1 MAMLGDLAGPAQLEP
16 LRIGAQQVI
25 LGDPGMVQLY
35 ALVDR
40 LARVDI
46 PVLVTGETGCGKELV
61 AIALHARSRR
71 ADKPLIVFN
80 CAGLHPGLL
89 EDALFGRGQDAAS
102 GVIAPTA
109 GLLAA
114 ASGSTLVLDEV
125 GELTLET
132 QAKLLRVLE
141 SRRGS
146 WDSDLRERDV
156 RIVAT
161 SNRDLEADVAAGR
174 LYGDLFL
181 RLSVAT
187 LEVPPLRHRLA
198 ELPLLATA
206 FLEEACR
213 HSGRSIMRISDGALA
228 VLCAYSWPGNIR
240 ELKNVMRYVAAAL
253 SVDVLLAAHV
263 SEQVGRLRTAWT
275 PVPRSGATGAI
286 APAGPST
293 GLPFRP
299 IADELRELEITR
311 IREALEATSGNQTR
325 AASLLAMPIRTF
337 FAKAKQYGLTP
348 RKKRYGD

>member
-1 MAMLGDLAGPAQLEP
+1 MFLGDLAGPARLEP
-16 LRIGAQQVI
+16 LTLGAQRVI
-25 LGDPGMVQLY
+25 VGDPRMVQLY
-35 ALVDR
+35 ALVER
-40 LARVDI
+40 LAQVDI
-46 PVLVTGETGCGKELV
+46 PVLITGETGCGKELV
-61 AIALHARSRR
+61 ATALHARSPR
-71 ADKPLIVFN
+71 ADRPLIVFN
-80 CAGLHPGLL
+80 CAGLHTGLL
-89 EDALFGRGQDAAS
+89 EDALFGHGEDAAS
-102 GVIAPTA
+102 GVTMAAP
-109 GLLAA
+109 GLLEA

-125 GELTLET
+125 AELSLEA

-146 WDSDLRERDV
+146 WDGDLRERDV

-161 SNRDLEADVAAGR
+161 TNRDLEADVAAGR

-187 LEVPPLRHRLA
+187 FEVPPLRHRLA

-213 HSGRSIMRISDGALA
+213 ENGRGVMRISDGALA

-253 SVDVLLAAHV
+253 TGDVLFAAHV

-275 PVPRSGATGAI
+275 PVLRSGAT
-286 APAGPST
+286 APAGPPT

-325 AASLLAMPIRTF
+325 AAGLLAMPTRTF